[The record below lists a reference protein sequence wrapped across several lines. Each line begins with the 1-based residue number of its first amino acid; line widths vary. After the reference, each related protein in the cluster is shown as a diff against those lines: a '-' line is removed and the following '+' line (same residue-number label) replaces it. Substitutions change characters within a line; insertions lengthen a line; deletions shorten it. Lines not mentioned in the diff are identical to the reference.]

1 MKTLKGVIEHE
12 ILQHYNVEL
21 QLPETTNPLMEDNY
35 MCVQGHAPLINSIQ
49 YIAH

>member
-1 MKTLKGVIEHE
+1 MKTLEGVIEHE
-12 ILQHYNVEL
+12 ILQHYNEEL

-35 MCVQGHAPLINSIQ
+35 TRAQGHAPLINSIQ